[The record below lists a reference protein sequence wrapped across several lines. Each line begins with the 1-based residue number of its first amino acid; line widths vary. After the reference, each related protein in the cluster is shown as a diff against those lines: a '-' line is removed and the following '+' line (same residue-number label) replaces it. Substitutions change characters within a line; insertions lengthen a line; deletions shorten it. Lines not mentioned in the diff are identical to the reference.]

1 MGTAPG
7 PAASS
12 FPAGFYTGA
21 SGGRRAIEGGCGEHP
36 AVQEEVEEEREIAC
50 VRGVRLC
57 PWNERGLATGKGSKG
72 SEAKKDWG
80 FQSPL
85 VWTTFIDIEIAPLHL
100 VLFILSVDCRA
111 HVAKT
116 NCWKMKRGTREMR
129 EGQMGPHI
137 HEGQKAAR
145 RRSIEM
151 TVAKKI
157 TLLFCDKEEFIL
169 HTSIPSI

>member
-1 MGTAPG
+1 MFFQPYNHCTWVKYLRSKRP
-7 PAASS
+7 
-12 FPAGFYTGA
+12 TI
-21 SGGRRAIEGGCGEHP
+21 AIP
-36 AVQEEVEEEREIAC
+36 WC

-157 TLLFCDKEEFIL
+157 TLCTPLL
-169 HTSIPSI
+169 R